1 MRLDTPAPRRPHRAV
16 EACESLLRFILL
28 AVLFTLVAR
37 AFWRLMDGVISAA
50 RGGQSRRGGGASAMK
65 LARDPVCGTYVP
77 PRAALSLTSGGS
89 THYFCS
95 DECKA
100 EFARRS

>member
-1 MRLDTPAPRRPHRAV
+1 M
-16 EACESLLRFILL
+16 LRFILL
-28 AVLFTLVAR
+28 AILLILVAR
-37 AFWRLMDGVISAA
+37 AFWRVMDGVIAAA
-50 RGGQSRRGGGASAMK
+50 RGAQTGPRSGRPAAMK

-95 DECKA
+95 DQCKT
-100 EFARRS
+100 EFASRS